1 MTAVLTPGRT
11 SICFGILAA
20 ALLFASAGSAWAD
33 SSTPKQ
39 RIIVVPFALLNTQ
52 PDQAWMS
59 KAIQDNTVAELGRSP
74 YLNPIAHAGALPN
87 SDAATAARIARANDA
102 PYAVYGSAQ
111 VIDQTVRITAQ
122 LVSSRTGDTLGTA
135 TSTGPLTDLLRLE
148 DDIVTQLRPIAAA
161 LPASTATAIAQPA
174 PQPQAPS
181 APAPAYDPHP
191 EPYLSLDVQTVHTT
205 PPVYPSYPYYS
216 GYSYPY
222 SYGYYPYASYGY
234 PYYAYSGCYFPATR
248 TVLISSTG
256 PSNGPLTPGTAAASP
271 GVVNLSALDTINRL
285 PPTAPAH
292 ARGMH

>member
-1 MTAVLTPGRT
+1 MTMLRSGRT
-11 SICFGILAA
+11 SFGFGILAA
-20 ALLFASAGSAWAD
+20 ALLFAAGPAWAD
-33 SSTPKQ
+33 SGTVRQ

-87 SDAATAARIARANDA
+87 SDAAAAARIARANDA

-135 TSTGPLTDLLRLE
+135 TSTGPLIDLLRLE

-161 LPASTATAIAQPA
+161 LPAATVIAQAA
-174 PQPQAPS
+174 PQPQAPA
-181 APAPAYDPHP
+181 APTPAYDPHP
-191 EPYLSLDVQTVHTT
+191 ELNLSLDAQTVHTT
-205 PPVYPSYPYYS
+205 PPVYPSYPNYS

-222 SYGYYPYASYGY
+222 SYSYYPYAYNSY
-234 PYYAYSGCYFPATR
+234 PYYAYPYSYSPSTR

-256 PSNGPLTPGTAAASP
+256 PSNGPLTPGPAAASP
-271 GVVNLSALDTINRL
+271 GVVNLSALNSINRL
-285 PPTAPAH
+285 PYTPPA
-292 ARGMH
+292 ARKMH